1 MSSSWESNRKKIEL
15 DSDEDAQKLLK
26 SSYQPAV
33 SSSEFKEQL
42 LERLRREVSATETV
56 PHSRWGRPGLW
67 VPIAASII
75 SVAIG
80 YGIWLSLTK
89 VLT

>member
-1 MSSSWESNRKKIEL
+1 MIDL
-15 DSDEDAQKLLK
+15 DNDEDAQRLLK
-26 SSYQPAV
+26 SLYRPVA

-56 PHSRWGRPGLW
+56 PHSRWGRPSLW

-89 VLT
+89 VLS